1 MNIFHD
7 NAIVRKYEKMQIYMI
22 IHTNFDLTKFSKHFF
37 FTKGMHH
44 VPRITRLLA
53 LWSLSTSGMIKPQS
67 VEPIFYSI
75 YANPAE
81 HTELRIAAFNVLIK
95 LNPPMAVFHKIAQR
109 LVLQYYE
116 K

>member
-1 MNIFHD
+1 
-7 NAIVRKYEKMQIYMI
+7 
-22 IHTNFDLTKFSKHFF
+22 
-37 FTKGMHH
+37 MHH

-53 LWSLSTSGMIKPQS
+53 LWSLPTSGMIKPQS

-116 K
+116 KLVVLSKCIKYEICGFYLEVECLNNLKFRFWTI

>member
-1 MNIFHD
+1 
-7 NAIVRKYEKMQIYMI
+7 
-22 IHTNFDLTKFSKHFF
+22 
-37 FTKGMHH
+37 MHH

-109 LVLQYYE
+109 LVLKVMKIHRLPSQNIR
-116 K
+116 KA